1 MTSAKSRYTELTKDR
16 DHYVSRAR
24 SHAKVTIPS
33 LFPENGSTSSTA
45 LYTPYQSIGARGVNT
60 LGNKLLIT
68 LFPPNTSFAKLDI
81 DDITLDE
88 LSRAEG
94 SAKGLRGEVDKA
106 LSKVERK
113 MLAKLETTPFR
124 PTASEAVKQLLVAG
138 NVCLNMSDM
147 DLPRYH
153 RLDTYVCK
161 RSPSGKLL
169 EAIIEEKTTLGALPE
184 AIRAL
189 LPQDMASASLPSDK
203 PSVTPTSDLDKP
215 VCIYTRL
222 WLDGTMYRRVQFV
235 ENTEIDST
243 RASYPQNKLPY
254 FFLRWTKIDNEDY
267 GRAMVE
273 DVYGDLLTC
282 ETLMEAITLGT
293 AAMAKLVFFVDPAA
307 TTRGEDI
314 AKANTG
320 DFLEGRAADVS
331 VLQAEKYADFNQA
344 RQLVMEIERRLSAA
358 FLMNSAVQRAGER
371 VTAEEIRFMAQDLEA
386 SLGGVY
392 SVLSQEWQYPLATL
406 LLAAKDMPPLPK
418 DVVAPRIV
426 TGVEALGRVQELS
439 KLDQLV
445 AGVRDLFGPEVIAKH
460 VNPGE
465 YIKRRASA
473 LGITQEGL
481 LYSDED
487 LSATEQQGQLA
498 NMAPDMIKAG
508 TAIATTAM
516 KQEAP
521 NG

>member
-1 MTSAKSRYTELTKDR
+1 MTSAKTRYTELAKDR
-16 DHYVSRAR
+16 DHYVVRAR
-24 SHAKVTIPS
+24 SFAKVTIPS
-33 LFPENGSTSSTA
+33 LFPENGTTASSA
-45 LYTPYQSIGARGVNT
+45 LYNPYQSIGARGVNT

-94 SAKGLRGEVDKA
+94 SDKGLRGEVDKA

-124 PTASEAVKQLLVAG
+124 PTASEVTKQLLVAG

-147 DLPRYH
+147 KMPRYH

-169 EAIIEEKTTLGALPE
+169 EAIIEEKTTLGALPQSV
-184 AIRAL
+184 RDL
-189 LPQDMASASLPSDK
+189 LPPDMATQALPSDK
-203 PSVTPTSDLDKP
+203 PKQGPTSELDKP
-215 VCIYTRL
+215 VCIYTRI
-222 WLDGTMYRRVQFV
+222 WLDGNMYRRLQYI
-235 ENTEIDST
+235 EGQEIADT
-243 RASYPQNKLPY
+243 QASWPVSKLPY

-282 ETLMEAITLGT
+282 ETLMEAVTLGT
-293 AAMAKLVFFVDPAA
+293 AAMAKLVFMVNPAA

-320 DFLEGRAADVS
+320 DFIEGNAADVT

-406 LLAAKDMPPLPK
+406 LLAEDDMPPLPK

-481 LYSDED
+481 ITTDEELTAAD
-487 LSATEQQGQLA
+487 NQQQMA

-508 TAIATTAM
+508 TAIATQAM
-516 KQEAP
+516 KQDP
-521 NG
+521 TNG